1 MWGFPPIASQ
11 GSAHLAYSTGGII
24 LNQPEKLQKFFTTP
38 DNMYGQISKPKYII
52 IHDSGRTKYATESN
66 ELKYLTST
74 QADYCY
80 HAIVF
85 STGSIVQLAP
95 WLTLMWHVGVS
106 KWGNDTDLNRMSVGV
121 ALSGTNTPDMVY
133 SREQYQS
140 LIEITK
146 YLMFLY
152 DIPAQNVLAHKEVS
166 APRKVDPLAFD
177 MNKFRRDIS
186 TQNLSTAPI
195 AESRSLR
202 VFAENNVPLGRVTI
216 TGDKLYMSNELVKY
230 LKS

>member
-1 MWGFPPIASQ
+1 MNP
-11 GSAHLAYSTGGII
+11 
-24 LNQPEKLQKFFTTP
+24 PEKLQKFFTTP
-38 DNMYGQISKPKYII
+38 DNMYGEIKKPKFLI
-52 IHDSGRTKYATESN
+52 IHDSGRTKYATEAN
-66 ELKYLTST
+66 ELKYLTSPK
-74 QADYCY
+74 ADTCY

-133 SREQYQS
+133 NREQYQS
-140 LIEITK
+140 LIDITK

-152 DIPAQNVLAHKEVS
+152 DIPAQNVLTHREVS

-177 MNKFRRDIS
+177 ANKFRRDLQEKPTVSIPS
-186 TQNLSTAPI
+186 EKQTY
-195 AESRSLR
+195 R

-230 LKS
+230 FKS